1 MYKRTEAI
9 EIMNL
14 WGRNRFPFLFI
25 IDFEMEAIRLYQH
38 NEDFPDSIKFSL
50 PGTTNSFNL
59 PLNKTPYTFKKI
71 PVPFANY
78 ERAFDKV
85 IHNIKSGNSFLL
97 NLTFPTQV
105 ETDLSLNQIF
115 TYSKSKYKLLIDNEF
130 VVFSPETFVRIDK
143 GLIYSYPMKGTINA
157 LLPDAEKII
166 LENHKEMAEH
176 FTIVDLIRNDLS
188 TIASDVHVSRF
199 RYIDR
204 INTNF
209 GDILQVSSEI
219 VGKLPNDYL
228 NQLGSIVF
236 SLLPAGSVTGAP
248 KPKTL
253 QIIKEVEASKRGY
266 YTGIFGYFD
275 GQSLDSAVMIRF
287 IENKD
292 NSFWFRSGGGITFQS
307 DVTDEY
313 NELVRK
319 VYVPIS

>member
-1 MYKRTEAI
+1 
-9 EIMNL
+9 
-14 WGRNRFPFLFI
+14 
-25 IDFEMEAIRLYQH
+25 
-38 NEDFPDSIKFSL
+38 
-50 PGTTNSFNL
+50 
-59 PLNKTPYTFKKI
+59 
-71 PVPFANY
+71 
-78 ERAFDKV
+78 
-85 IHNIKSGNSFLL
+85 
-97 NLTFPTQV
+97 
-105 ETDLSLNQIF
+105 
-115 TYSKSKYKLLIDNEF
+115 
-130 VVFSPETFVRIDK
+130 
-143 GLIYSYPMKGTINA
+143 
-157 LLPDAEKII
+157 
-166 LENHKEMAEH
+166 
-176 FTIVDLIRNDLS
+176 VDLIRNDLS